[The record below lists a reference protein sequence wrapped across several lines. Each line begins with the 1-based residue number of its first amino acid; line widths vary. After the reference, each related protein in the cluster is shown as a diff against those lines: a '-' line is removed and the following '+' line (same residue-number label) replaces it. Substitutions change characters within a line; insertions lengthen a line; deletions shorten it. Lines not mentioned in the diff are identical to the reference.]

1 MGRGWLY
8 CSHPY
13 FVQLGSYTVLSFLF
27 LCSSLSLFRA
37 SAALYCME
45 IIRFKGFPEKGNR
58 GSMFPP
64 FYCLDV
70 LYYYMFLLKKTLE
83 NFWFSFSRDDGKIL
97 TPWWIWNISGGR
109 KAWSRTRESSFQAI
123 LFSIPYTH
131 IFGGIYVHFIQRN
144 VLLLLNFTRFE
155 SNTTSLQWFKWKY
168 EILWRGNFMLFSFV
182 IFWTS
187 CSNINQNSLDC
198 F

>member
-8 CSHPY
+8 RSHPY

-64 FYCLDV
+64 LLLFSYITICSCLKPWRTFDS
-70 LYYYMFLLKKTLE
+70 LFLEMTVSFWLLGEYEISQVEEKLE
-83 NFWFSFSRDDGKIL
+83 AGQGKAAFRRFFSRFL
-97 TPWWIWNISGGR
+97 TPIFLEVYMCISLRGMFCYFWISLGLNRIPHFNGSNDILRDGNMKYFDEGILC
-109 KAWSRTRESSFQAI
+109 SFP
-123 LFSIPYTH
+123 S
-131 IFGGIYVHFIQRN
+131 
-144 VLLLLNFTRFE
+144 
-155 SNTTSLQWFKWKY
+155 
-168 EILWRGNFMLFSFV
+168 
-182 IFWTS
+182 
-187 CSNINQNSLDC
+187 
-198 F
+198 